1 MRRIISFQGWT
12 HPPQKFIGHVQGI
25 LISGRRIGYIICFAL
40 ILFVIYSVWFS
51 PLVVEHSPGLKKLS
65 SDNSHFV
72 YCFDNL
78 TTLSLHN
85 ELFYLLVLLV
95 YLFICYIY
103 LTLRLNFMGFFIYL
117 FCFIPLSSLSR
128 WYVHLL
134 KWSLDSLW
142 CYFIMPISPSI
153 DFIEYAYYI

>member
-1 MRRIISFQGWT
+1 MKARGNLGLLRDEENNFFPEMNT
-12 HPPQKFIGHVQGI
+12 PPQKFIGHVQGI

-40 ILFVIYSVWFS
+40 ILFVIYFVWFS
-51 PLVVEHSPGLKKLS
+51 PLVMEHSPGLKKLS

-72 YCFDNL
+72 CCFDNL

-103 LTLRLNFMGFFIYL
+103 LTLSLNFMGFFYL
-117 FCFIPLSSLSR
+117 FVLF
-128 WYVHLL
+128 Y
-134 KWSLDSLW
+134 
-142 CYFIMPISPSI
+142 SI
-153 DFIEYAYYI
+153 IFSV

>member
-1 MRRIISFQGWT
+1 M
-12 HPPQKFIGHVQGI
+12 
-25 LISGRRIGYIICFAL
+25 
-40 ILFVIYSVWFS
+40 
-51 PLVVEHSPGLKKLS
+51 EHSPGLKKLP

-103 LTLRLNFMGFFIYL
+103 LTLSLNFIGFFLFICFVLFHYL
-117 FCFIPLSSLSR
+117 LC
-128 WYVHLL
+128 
-134 KWSLDSLW
+134 LDDMST
-142 CYFIMPISPSI
+142 C
-153 DFIEYAYYI
+153 

>member
-1 MRRIISFQGWT
+1 MKARGNLGLLRDEENNFFPGMNT
-12 HPPQKFIGHVQGI
+12 PPQKFIGHVQGI

-40 ILFVIYSVWFS
+40 ILFVIYFVWFS
-51 PLVVEHSPGLKKLS
+51 PLVMEHSPGLKKLS

-72 YCFDNL
+72 CCFDNL

-103 LTLRLNFMGFFIYL
+103 LTLSLNFMGFFYL
-117 FCFIPLSSLSR
+117 FVLF
-128 WYVHLL
+128 Y
-134 KWSLDSLW
+134 
-142 CYFIMPISPSI
+142 SI
-153 DFIEYAYYI
+153 IFSV